1 MEPKIPIA
9 AVTDEF
15 SPDLEIALEAM
26 AEIGMKA
33 AELRV
38 VFGKNILNLSDQ
50 ELTTTERIL
59 RTRGFRVISIAS
71 PLLKCELPNSP
82 QLDERFQHDIFGS
95 THVFEDQW
103 ELAERAFDIARR
115 FNAKIVRVFSYWRT
129 VEPEK
134 CFEGVISA
142 LAELSERASKL
153 DLIIGLENEPAA
165 MLERQRRR
173 RGYSER

>member
-9 AVTDEF
+9 AITDEF
-15 SPDLEIALEAM
+15 SPDLETALGAM

-38 VFGKNILNLSDQ
+38 VLGKNILDLSDE
-50 ELTTTERIL
+50 ELMKIKRIL
-59 RTRGFRVISIAS
+59 EIRGFQVISIAS
-71 PLLKCELPNSP
+71 PLLKCAPPGSP
-82 QLDERFQHDIFGS
+82 LLDERFQHDIFGS
-95 THVFEDQW
+95 KHIFEDQC
-103 ELAERAFDIARR
+103 ELADRALDIARR

-142 LAELSERASKL
+142 LAELSERASKQ
-153 DLIIGLENEPAA
+153 DLIIGLEN
-165 MLERQRRR
+165 
-173 RGYSER
+173 